1 MNKRKICTLLL
12 YAGIF
17 SLLYLNCVKRPDAE
31 INAAK
36 DALKAAKEAE
46 APKYAPE
53 EYQSAEEMLNKAI
66 AQVEENKYKEAKTSA
81 ISAKERADLA
91 KELALKR
98 KAEEPKQPPQE
109 EVRFKEPAL
118 AEIPEEERTGEKG
131 ALGEGVKVKSLP
143 TVYFEF
149 DSFSLSEEARKILSS
164 SAEWLKAH
172 SSLKVL
178 IEGHCDERGTEEYNL
193 ALGEK
198 RAKSVRDYLMQL
210 GVPSDNLSTISYG
223 EEFPVDARH
232 NEDAWAK
239 NRRAEFVII
248 EK

>member
-1 MNKRKICTLLL
+1 MKTKNL
-12 YAGIF
+12 YILCCFAVTSILILSG
-17 SLLYLNCVKRPDAE
+17 CPKRPDAE

-46 APKYAPE
+46 APKYAPD

-66 AQVEENKYKEAKTSA
+66 AQAEEKKYDDARSSA

-98 KAEEPKQPPQE
+98 KAEEAKQPPQE
-109 EVRFKEPAL
+109 EVKFKEPVL
-118 AEIPEEERTGEKG
+118 SEIPEEERTGEKG
-131 ALGEGVKVKSLP
+131 ALGEGVKVKSLQP
-143 TVYFEF
+143 VYFEF
-149 DSFSLSEEARKILSS
+149 DSYALSEETRETLRNN
-164 SAEWLKAH
+164 AEWLKAH
-172 SSLKVL
+172 PSLKVL

-198 RAKSVRDYLMQL
+198 RAKSVRDYLVQL
-210 GVPSDNLSTISYG
+210 GVSSENLSTISYG

-232 NEDAWAK
+232 NEEAWAK

>member
-1 MNKRKICTLLL
+1 MNRIFTLLFC
-12 YAGIF
+12 ASTI
-17 SLLYLNCVKRPDAE
+17 LLLTTNCVKRPEAE

-46 APKYAPE
+46 APKYAPD
-53 EYQSAEEMLNKAI
+53 EYKSAEEMLNKAI
-66 AQVEENKYKEAKTSA
+66 AEVEENKYKEAKASA

-109 EVRFKEPAL
+109 EVKFKEPVL
-118 AEIPEEERTGEKG
+118 SEIPEEEKTGEKG
-131 ALGEGVKVKSLP
+131 ALGEGVKIKSLP
-143 TVYFEF
+143 TIYFEF
-149 DSFSLSEEARKILSS
+149 DSFSLSEEARNNLGNI
-164 SAEWLKAH
+164 ADWLKKH
-172 SSLKVL
+172 SSLNVL

-198 RAKSVRDYLMQL
+198 RAKSVKDYLVQL
-210 GVPSDNLSTISYG
+210 GVPSENLSTISYG

>member
-1 MNKRKICTLLL
+1 MKNRKLWILFLFP
-12 YAGIF
+12 GIALML
-17 SLLYLNCVKRPDAE
+17 SLNCVKRPDAE

-36 DALKAAKEAE
+36 EALKAAKEAE
-46 APKYAPE
+46 APKYAPD

-66 AQVEENKYKEAKTSA
+66 AQVEENKYKEAKASA

-91 KELALKR
+91 RELALKR
-98 KAEEPKQPPQE
+98 KGEEQKQPPQE
-109 EVRFKEPAL
+109 EVKFKEPEL
-118 AEIPEEERTGEKG
+118 SEIPEEERTGEKG
-131 ALGEGVKVKSLP
+131 ALGEGIKVKSLQP
-143 TVYFEF
+143 VYFEF
-149 DSFSLSEEARKILSS
+149 DSFYLNEEARKNLRNI
-164 SAEWLKAH
+164 ADWLNAH
-172 SSLKVL
+172 PSLKVL

-198 RAKSVRDYLMQL
+198 RAKSVKDYLVQL
-210 GVPSDNLSTISYG
+210 GVPSENLSIISYG

-232 NEDAWAK
+232 NESAWAK

>member
-1 MNKRKICTLLL
+1 MNKRKGANLIF
-12 YAGIF
+12 YAGIV
-17 SLLYLNCVKRPDAE
+17 LLLCLNCVKRPDAE

-46 APKYAPE
+46 APKYAPD

-66 AQVEENKYKEAKTSA
+66 AQVEENKYKDAKTSA

-98 KAEEPKQPPQE
+98 KAEEQKQPTQE
-109 EVRFKEPAL
+109 EVKFKEPVL
-118 AEIPEEERTGEKG
+118 GEIPEEEKTGEKG
-131 ALGEGVKVKSLP
+131 SLGEGVKVKSLP
-143 TVYFEF
+143 TIYFEF
-149 DSFSLSEEARKILSS
+149 DSYTLSEEARNNLSN
-164 SAEWLKAH
+164 SADWLKAH

-198 RAKSVRDYLMQL
+198 RAKSVKDYLVQL
-210 GVPSDNLSTISYG
+210 GVSSENISTISYG

-232 NEDAWAK
+232 NEEAWAK